1 MKRTP
6 HKKARNTI
14 LGVLCFVT
22 LVLLLSMGKRG
33 FLQQIRVRQEKKKL
47 VQEIEA
53 LEAQKLAL
61 EEEKKKLN
69 DPAHVEKV
77 AREDYGMAKKDE
89 KVYRVVPKEK
99 E

>member
-1 MKRTP
+1 MKRKNP
-6 HKKARNTI
+6 KKARNTI
-14 LGVLCFVT
+14 LAVLCFIT

-33 FLQQIRVRQEKKKL
+33 FLQQIRARQEKKKL
-47 VQEIEA
+47 AHEIEA
-53 LEAQKLAL
+53 LEAKKKEL
-61 EEEKKKLN
+61 EEEKNKLN
-69 DPAHVEKV
+69 DSAHVEKI